1 MEKQDKIIY
10 AILGLGVA
18 YFAFQFIFRKADY
31 TAECEAEIF
40 DNMPVG
46 IKYNPEETKK
56 RILECIIAKK
66 TK

>member
-31 TAECEAEIF
+31 TSQCEKELAGTKF
-40 DNMPVG
+40 DS
-46 IKYNPEETKK
+46 EEAKNK
-56 RILECIIAKK
+56 AILECIIAKK